1 MIVKNTKKVEDISV
15 SAITCN
21 KSEAKITIC
30 GVQDKPG
37 VAAQIFTEISKV
49 GVSVDTI
56 VQNVSHTRQT
66 DISFTVAKS
75 DLTKALK
82 ATTDIAEKLKAGD
95 VLHDKNIAR
104 ISVVGSGMRSHR
116 GVAAKMFQV
125 LAENEVNIEMIT
137 TSDISISCIIEQGLA
152 EKAVKALHTVFTLEE

>member
-1 MIVKNTKKVEDISV
+1 M
-15 SAITCN
+15 
-21 KSEAKITIC
+21 
-30 GVQDKPG
+30 P
-37 VAAQIFTEISKV
+37 
-49 GVSVDTI
+49 
-56 VQNVSHTRQT
+56 
-66 DISFTVAKS
+66 
-75 DLTKALK
+75 KALK
-82 ATTDIAEKLKAGD
+82 AATDIAEKLKAGD

-116 GVAAKMFQV
+116 GVAATMFQY